1 MGQRA
6 GLIAAV
12 APHVGPT
19 LQKALPHM
27 GDASLF
33 HLATALVA
41 TTTPGVA
48 GDLILRVPRK
58 VSDRME
64 VSWRSA
70 PPTD

>member
-1 MGQRA
+1 
-6 GLIAAV
+6 
-12 APHVGPT
+12 